1 MALFHSPKIITD
13 GLVLHFDV
21 ANKKSYPG
29 SGSTITDRSGTGNNG
44 SLINSPTFSSDNNG
58 NFAFD
63 ATNEYI
69 SIAETSTL
77 DLQSYT
83 YAFWIKRTQAQNS
96 NWLQILQRS
105 TSNRNPG
112 IWFYINQVDRL
123 HFSIRMSN
131 DSNTSVNP
139 TGFYLN
145 EWHYFTATVNYDGTN
160 TRLNGYTDGV
170 LTDGPV
176 DLGSL
181 SPILGTGSSF
191 VGKYG
196 LHLASLK
203 IYNRAIPAA
212 EILQNYNATKSR
224 FGL

>member
-1 MALFHSPKIITD
+1 MSAHANPDIVQD
-13 GLVLHFDV
+13 GLVLCLD
-21 ANKKSYPG
+21 AADKKSYSG
-29 SGSTITDRSGTGNNG
+29 SGSTWTDRSGNGNNG
-44 SLINSPTFSSDNNG
+44 SIINSPTFSSDNNG

-77 DLQSYT
+77 NLQNYT
-83 YAFWIKRTQAQNS
+83 YAFWIKRTQAQS
-96 NWLQILQRS
+96 GSWLQFLQRS

-123 HFSIRMSN
+123 HFSIRLSN
-131 DSNTSVNP
+131 GSQFNVNP

-145 EWHYFTATVNYDGTN
+145 EWHYFTATVEYNGTN
-160 TRLNGYTDGV
+160 TIMSGYSDGV
-170 LTDGPV
+170 VTSGPLTSASV
-176 DLGSL
+176 
-181 SPILGTGSSF
+181 SPTLGTGSSF

-196 LHLASLK
+196 FHLANLK
-203 IYNRAIPAA
+203 VYDRALTAA
-212 EILQNYNATKSR
+212 EILQNFNATKSR